1 MFINDHRR
9 HGAHRGFTLPEL
21 SVSIAVSAIILTAL
35 LTFTSYAARS
45 FAGMENYVDLE
56 QKSQNA
62 LDVMTSEIRQTQ
74 CLTNFT
80 TRTLASGQ
88 AVTNS
93 LTFWDSD
100 NSNLTYTFTNDVLVR
115 SKGGVD
121 TVLLENVDYLTF
133 QLYQRNPKY
142 AEWAQFDAGDI
153 ATCKL
158 ISVSW
163 VCSRSILG
171 SRINTESVQTAKII
185 IRKE

>member
-1 MFINDHRR
+1 M
-9 HGAHRGFTLPEL
+9 PEL
-21 SVSIAVSAIILTAL
+21 SVAMAVSGIILVAL
-35 LTFTSYAARS
+35 MSFTSYAARS

-74 CLTNFT
+74 CLTNYT
-80 TRTLASGQ
+80 TRTLSSGQ
-88 AVTNS
+88 TVTNS

-100 NSNLTYTFTNDVLVR
+100 NSNLSYVFTNNVLVR

-121 TVLLENVDYLTF
+121 TVLLKNVDYLTF

-142 AEWAQFDAGDI
+142 AEWAQFDAGDV
-153 ATCKL
+153 ATTKL